1 MCKHWEQRVA
11 LHGEDAFAPGSV
23 SQPTEDDMNRFY
35 YKSLAT
41 LDDAEATGEMKAMAK
56 TFLQTP
62 T

>member
-1 MCKHWEQRVA
+1 MA